1 MAMQRTRFN
10 EIVKRVSR
18 ASIPF
23 IISMLY
29 FSISIIAQTGTTETI
44 SPCDLKI
51 DEWACKQKPGESVQV
66 LTPGAQPVVREINGG
81 ERHLYNVDLVA
92 GEFAQIIV
100 EQLGVD
106 VTLSLCSGDGHR
118 ISEVDRQSGSAGP
131 EKLSI
136 IAPADGT
143 YLLQVK
149 PLPDTTLKGSYRV
162 QVTPLR
168 EPVSTDETRI
178 KAEKAVSEGGAY
190 FDRGRPNCLQ
200 QSIDK
205 YKEAQKL
212 WQSLDDEYETAIT
225 LYGLGWSYSKLGSYG
240 MVKFPSPQH
249 TLRWSYASRTD
260 HEMALK
266 YFEQALRMVEAQNNL
281 HGQAITLAGIAW
293 PQLYLGQSNDALA
306 SFSKA
311 AAIFRDLNNK
321 RGEAI
326 CEYGRGWAY
335 ALLNDNPAALNSF
348 LRALNL
354 RRESGDNKGGPP
366 TLAAISRIYSRL
378 GDYQEAIK
386 YDLRAIEGYDAIKDA
401 QGKSDSRGKASTWA
415 DLGWVYLSL
424 DQPSAALDCFQKS
437 LTESPG
443 LDETGRANVTYGQ
456 ARAQS
461 RLDHLTE
468 AASAMEAVCEEI
480 ERFRSKG
487 SASDL
492 RTFYSAN
499 VQEYYEFYISILM
512 KLQAAHPSDG
522 FAAKAL
528 AISERARAREL
539 LSILA
544 QSNSTNE
551 QKYEL
556 ALGRPL
562 SVSDIQ
568 RMLDPET
575 LLLEYALGDEKS
587 FVWLVSSNS
596 IASFELPKR
605 KQIESMASSFYD
617 ALVERNNARGVVNEI
632 EWKRRV
638 FQADATAEKAAEEL
652 GRILVDVLYPRL
664 GQKRLVVVTE
674 GSLQLVP
681 FSSLLTKRGS
691 EGNASV
697 PLFVDHQIVT
707 LPSFSVLSVLR
718 SYSSR
723 PTTQQTVAIF
733 ADPVF
738 AADDPRLPS
747 VSTIDQSV
755 SLERSADGEKVG
767 RVTAYR
773 RLPGTR
779 WEAEQIASLVSKN
792 ETLLA
797 VDFNANRDAALD
809 RQLGDYRI
817 IHFATHAFVDD
828 NYPSRSKIVLSQFT
842 AKGDAEDGNLTVP
855 DIYKMHIKA
864 DLVVLSA
871 CKTALGV
878 NTRGEG
884 IVGLTGAFMQAGAPR
899 VLVSLWAISDT
910 AAADFMARFYRKLLG
925 PDKLPPDVALRR
937 TQIETWKDKRFKSPY
952 YWAPFVLSGD
962 WQWRN

>member
-1 MAMQRTRFN
+1 MQGTGLNQF
-10 EIVKRVSR
+10 VLRVSH
-18 ASIPF
+18 ALVSAAVLI
-23 IISMLY
+23 LY
-29 FSISIIAQTGTTETI
+29 CSISIVAQTGATE
-44 SPCDLKI
+44 SVNPCELKI
-51 DEWACKQKPGESVQV
+51 DEWACKPRAEEPVQV
-66 LTPGAQPVVREINGG
+66 LIPGAPPVEREINGG
-81 ERHLYNVDLVA
+81 ERHLYHVELIA
-92 GEFAQIIV
+92 GQFAQITV

-106 VTLSLCSGDGHR
+106 VSLSLCTGDGHR
-118 ISEVDRQSGSAGP
+118 LSDVDRQSGSAGP
-131 EKLSI
+131 EQLSV

-162 QVTPLR
+162 EVAPLR
-168 EPVSTDETRI
+168 KPENTDEIRI
-178 KAEKAVSEGGAY
+178 KAEKTVTEGGAY
-190 FDRGRPNCLQ
+190 FDRGRPICLQ
-200 QSIDK
+200 QSIAR
-205 YKEAQKL
+205 YKEAQQL
-212 WQSLDDEYETAIT
+212 WQSLGDDYEVAIT

-240 MVKFPSPQH
+240 MVKFPAPQH

-260 HEMALK
+260 HEMALE
-266 YFEQALRMVEAQNNL
+266 YFQQALRMMEAQKNL

-311 AAIFRDLNNK
+311 AAIFHGLNNK

-348 LRALNL
+348 LRALSL
-354 RRESGDNKGGPP
+354 RRESGDKKGGPP

-424 DQPSAALDCFQKS
+424 DQPSAALGCFEKS

-443 LDETGRANVTYGQ
+443 LDETGRANVIYGQ
-456 ARAQS
+456 ARSQS
-461 RLDHLTE
+461 RLGHLTE
-468 AASAMEAVCEEI
+468 AVTAMEAVCEEI

-487 SASDL
+487 SASVL

-499 VQEYYEFYISILM
+499 VQEYYEFYISLLM
-512 KLQAAHPSDG
+512 KLQAAHPSEG

-551 QKYEL
+551 QPYEL

-562 SVSDIQ
+562 SVLDIQ

-575 LLLEYALGDEKS
+575 LLLEYALGEEKS

-596 IASFELPKR
+596 IVSFELPNR

-617 ALVERNNARGVVNEI
+617 ALVERNNARAVANEV
-632 EWKRRV
+632 EWKRKV
-638 FQADATAEKAAEEL
+638 FQADAAAERAAEEL
-652 GRILVDVLYPRL
+652 GHILVDVLYPRL
-664 GQKRLVVVTE
+664 GQKRLVIVTE

-691 EGNASV
+691 EGTASV
-697 PLFVDHQIVT
+697 PLFVHHQIVT

-718 SYSSR
+718 PYSSR
-723 PTTQQTVAIF
+723 PTTQHTVAIF

-738 AADDPRLPS
+738 TADDPRLPL
-747 VSTIDQSV
+747 VSKIDHSV
-755 SLERSADGEKVG
+755 SLERGAYGEKVG
-767 RVTAYR
+767 GVTAYR

-797 VDFNANRDAALD
+797 VDFNAKRDAALD
-809 RQLGDYRI
+809 RLLSDYRI

-828 NYPSRSKIVLSQFT
+828 NDPSRSKIVLSQFT
-842 AKGDAEDGNLTVP
+842 AKGDPEDGNLTVP

-871 CKTALGV
+871 CKTALGA

-910 AAADFMARFYRKLLG
+910 AAADFMARFYRKVLG
-925 PDKLPPDVALRR
+925 PEKLPPDVALRR
-937 TQIETWKDKRFKSPY
+937 TQIETWKDRRFKSPY

>member
-1 MAMQRTRFN
+1 MT
-10 EIVKRVSR
+10 I
-18 ASIPF
+18 F
-23 IISMLY
+23 ILY
-29 FSISIIAQTGTTETI
+29 FSISIIAQTRLTETI
-44 SPCDLKI
+44 SPCELKI
-51 DEWACKQKPGESVQV
+51 DEWACKPKAGESIQV
-66 LTPGAQPVVREINGG
+66 LTPGAQPTEREINGG
-81 ERHLYNVDLVA
+81 ERHLYNVELIA
-92 GEFAQIIV
+92 GQFAQITV
-100 EQLGVD
+100 EQFGVD
-106 VTLSLCSGDGHR
+106 VSLSLCTGDGHR
-118 ISEVDRQSGSAGP
+118 LSEVDRQSGSAGP
-131 EKLSI
+131 EKLSV

-162 QVTPLR
+162 EAAPLR
-168 EPVSTDETRI
+168 KPENTDEIRI
-178 KAEKAVSEGGAY
+178 KAEKMVTEGGAY

-212 WQSLDDEYETAIT
+212 WQSLDDGYETAIT

-249 TLRWSYASRTD
+249 SLRWSYASRSD
-260 HEMALK
+260 HQMALG
-266 YFEQALRMVEAQNNL
+266 YFEQALTMVEAQNNL

-311 AAIFRDLNNK
+311 AAIFHGLNNK

-348 LRALNL
+348 LRALSL
-354 RRESGDNKGGPP
+354 RHESGDSKGGPP
-366 TLAAISRIYSRL
+366 TLAAVSRIYSRL
-378 GDYQEAIK
+378 GNYQEAIK
-386 YDLRAIEGYDAIKDA
+386 YDLQAIEGYDATKDA
-401 QGKSDSRGKASTWA
+401 QGKGDSRGKASTWA

-424 DQPSAALDCFQKS
+424 DQPTAALDCFGKS

-443 LDETGRANVTYGQ
+443 LDETGKANVIYGQ

-461 RLDHLTE
+461 RLGHLPE
-468 AASAMEAVCEEI
+468 AASAMEAVCEKI
-480 ERFRSKG
+480 EPFRGQGK
-487 SASDL
+487 ASDL

-499 VQEYYEFYISILM
+499 VQEYYEFYISLLM
-512 KLQAAHPSDG
+512 KLQAAHPTEG

-528 AISERARAREL
+528 AINEKARAREL

-544 QSNSTNE
+544 QSGSTNE
-551 QKYEL
+551 HTYQL
-556 ALGRPL
+556 ALGSPL

-575 LLLEYALGDEKS
+575 LLLEYALGEEKS

-596 IASFELPKR
+596 MASFELPNR
-605 KQIESMASSFYD
+605 KQIESTASRFYD
-617 ALVERNNARGVVNEI
+617 ALVERNNVRGVVNEVD
-632 EWKRRV
+632 WKRKV
-638 FQADATAEKAAEEL
+638 FQADATAEKTAEEL
-652 GRILVDVLYPRL
+652 GHILLDVLYPRL

-681 FSSLLTKRGS
+681 FSSLLTSRGS
-691 EGNASV
+691 EGSGSV
-697 PLFVDHQIVT
+697 PLFINHEIVT
-707 LPSFSVLSVLR
+707 LPSFSVLSALR
-718 SYSSR
+718 RYSSR
-723 PTTQQTVAIF
+723 PTSPHTVAIF

-738 AADDPRLPS
+738 AADDPRFPS
-747 VSTIDQSV
+747 VSKIDPSV
-755 SLERSADGEKVG
+755 SLERSAYGEKVG
-767 RVTAYR
+767 GVAAYR

-779 WEAEQIASLVSKN
+779 WEAEQIASLVPKQ

-797 VDFNANRDAALD
+797 VDFDANRGAVLD
-809 RQLGDYRI
+809 KLLSDYRI

-828 NYPSRSKIVLSQFT
+828 TDPLRSKIVLSQFT
-842 AKGDAEDGNLTVP
+842 RKGDAEDGDLTVP
-855 DIYKMHIKA
+855 DIYEMHIKA

-884 IVGLTGAFMQAGAPR
+884 IVGLTGAFMQAGASR
-899 VLVSLWAISDT
+899 VVVSLWAISDT
-910 AAADFMARFYRKLLG
+910 AAADFIARFYRKLLG
-925 PDKLPPDVALRR
+925 PEKLPPDVALRR
-937 TQIETWKDKRFKSPY
+937 TQIETWKSKRFKSPY
-952 YWAPFVLSGD
+952 YWAPFILSGD